1 MKVRH
6 CKPDDEERDDEAQLL
21 ASVGFESARLY
32 LPAAFHHEPPAFTT
46 LACAGRHPET
56 DVRPPSPRRLGR
68 RIVRSAVHL
77 LSG

>member
-32 LPAAFHHEPPAFTT
+32 LPAAFHNEPPAFTT
-46 LACAGRHPET
+46 LPCAGRHPET

-68 RIVRSAVHL
+68 RVVRSAVHL